1 MILDV
6 NTYNF
11 RAYDKVYT
19 SNCCLHRCSI
29 WDFALM
35 EQLKRPRK
43 KKNCFRAADSCVIK
57 LNINNLFNYRLMK
70 LKGTKFQLKVWNY
83 LKKIPR
89 GKVKTYSEVAK
100 AIGRPLAVRAVA
112 NAIGKNPRAPQI
124 PCHRVIRSDGS
135 LGGYSGKGGIK
146 TKRLLLKKEGVTL

>member
-1 MILDV
+1 M
-6 NTYNF
+6 N
-11 RAYDKVYT
+11 
-19 SNCCLHRCSI
+19 
-29 WDFALM
+29 
-35 EQLKRPRK
+35 
-43 KKNCFRAADSCVIK
+43 
-57 LNINNLFNYRLMK
+57 

-100 AIGRPLAVRAVA
+100 SIGKPLAVRAVA
-112 NAIGKNPRAPQI
+112 NAIGKNPLAPQI